1 MRGAAQLLID
11 IYLHIKVRKF
21 RIELKSSKN
30 ASPCA
35 NFITYKAT
43 FQGVFIEEPQQPPTL
58 WSLMEA
64 LWHTHS
70 TVIISVAVAA
80 TLAVAAAVW
89 SFVRGGSKQSEI
101 EHLKS
106 LRRKS
111 RAPTQQASS
120 PKRPASGVQA
130 QAKTLLQSTTYVSFK
145 AAQRQEVGKI

>member
-1 MRGAAQLLID
+1 
-11 IYLHIKVRKF
+11 
-21 RIELKSSKN
+21 
-30 ASPCA
+30 
-35 NFITYKAT
+35 
-43 FQGVFIEEPQQPPTL
+43 
-58 WSLMEA
+58 MEA

-89 SFVRGGSKQSEI
+89 SFVRGSKQSEI

>member
-1 MRGAAQLLID
+1 MRRHAPISLLT
-11 IYLHIKVRKF
+11 R
-21 RIELKSSKN
+21 
-30 ASPCA
+30 PP
-35 NFITYKAT
+35 

-111 RAPTQQASS
+111 RAPAQQASS